1 MEPITADDPLAQS
14 ADVVADNL
22 GKLRQL
28 FPEAVTEGHVN
39 FDVLRQLLG
48 DAIDDGPEKYGLT
61 WHGKRRA
68 RQLALTPSTGTLRP
82 TPEES
87 AAWDTTQNVLVEG
100 DNLEVLKLL
109 QKSYAGRVKLIY
121 IDPPYNTGRD
131 LLYPNDFSD
140 GVRQYLRLTDQTDD
154 GVTLVSNTESD
165 GRYHANWLNLMY
177 PRLLLAR
184 ELLTDDGVLI
194 CTIDENEQTN
204 LGAILKEVFNEGSY
218 EHTYV
223 TVVHNPRG
231 IQGTNFSY
239 THEYAYFV
247 YPRGQK
253 IIGDRKIPQD
263 EIKWSQFRNWG
274 TESERSDAKNCFY
287 PVYVRDG
294 EVVGFGDVCPDDRHP
309 VQTERDGDTFAVYPI
324 DKNGVERKWRYARQS
339 ADSIKHLLRAKKT
352 KGGYEIEIG
361 KDFGTYRTVWTDKR
375 YDANEYGTKVVSA
388 LVPDSPFSFPK
399 SLWNV
404 YDCLVA
410 AVGDDKDAIV
420 MDFFAGSGTTG
431 HAVMELNK
439 DDGGHRRYVLVQL
452 PEPIESERYATI
464 ADVTAERLRGAGRVI
479 QEENPGYDG
488 DLGFRAYK
496 LDTSNIR
503 AWTPDPDDLEG
514 TLADHV
520 EHLVPGRTEQDVL
533 VELLLK
539 RGLDLC
545 TPIETRE
552 IAGITTHSIGAG
564 TLFAA
569 LPASVSRDE
578 AESLAEGIAAWR
590 DELDPAGDTI
600 VVVRD
605 AAFADDVAKSNF
617 AAILDQRGVTAV
629 RSL

>member
-1 MEPITADDPLAQS
+1 MEPITADAPLAQS
-14 ADVVADNL
+14 ADVVAGNL
-22 GKLRQL
+22 DKLRQL
-28 FPEAVTEGHVN
+28 FPEAFAEGYVD

-48 DAIDDGPEKYGLT
+48 DAVDDGPEKYGLT

-82 TPEES
+82 APEES
-87 AAWDTTQNVLVEG
+87 VTWDTTQNLLIEG

-184 ELLTDDGVLI
+184 ELLTNDGVLI

-253 IIGDRKIPQD
+253 IIGDRKIPHD

-294 EVVGFGDVCPDDRHP
+294 EVVGFGDVCPDDQHP
-309 VQTERDGDTFAVYPI
+309 IQTERSGDTFAVYPI
-324 DKNGVERKWRYARQS
+324 DKNGIERKWRYARQS
-339 ADSIKHLLRAKKT
+339 ADDIKHLLRARKSKS
-352 KGGYEIEIG
+352 GYEIEIG

-375 YDANEYGTKVVSA
+375 YDANEYGTKVVNA

-420 MDFFAGSGTTG
+420 VDFFAGSGTTG

-439 DDGGHRRYVLVQL
+439 DDGGNRRYVLAQL

-464 ADVTAERLRGAGRVI
+464 ADVTAERLRGAGRTI

-488 DLGFRAYK
+488 DLGFRVYK
-496 LDTSNIR
+496 LDSSNIR
-503 AWTPDPDDLEG
+503 AWNPDPDDLEG

-545 TPIETRE
+545 TPIETKE
-552 IAGITTHSIGAG
+552 IAGTPTHSIGAG

-569 LPASVSRDE
+569 LPGSVSRDGAE
-578 AESLAEGIAAWR
+578 ALAEGIAAWR